1 MRAEQRVVLPRGIQE
16 LVGIVFS
23 DVKIQVAAECSCEIF
38 TPKSTLILTFCAIM
52 GESIN
57 IEYLSLLLI

>member
-1 MRAEQRVVLPRGIQE
+1 MQPEQRVMLPRGIQE

-23 DVKIQVAAECSCEIF
+23 DVKIQVTTECSCKLSA
-38 TPKSTLILTFCAIM
+38 PKSTLILIFHGIM

>member
-1 MRAEQRVVLPRGIQE
+1 MLPRGIQD

-23 DVKIQVAAECSCEIF
+23 DKIPVATECSCELSF
-38 TPKSTLILTFCAIM
+38 PKSTLLLIFCGIM